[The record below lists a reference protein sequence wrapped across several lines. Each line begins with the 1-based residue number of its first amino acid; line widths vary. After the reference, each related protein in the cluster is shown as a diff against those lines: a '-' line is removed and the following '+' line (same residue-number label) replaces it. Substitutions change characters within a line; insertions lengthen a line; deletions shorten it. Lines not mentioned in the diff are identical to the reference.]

1 MLTVGS
7 LYGHGFDPPH
17 RAALEDLG
25 FTLRPQTSNYAGS
38 QLCSFIDFR
47 VGPALEL
54 VEVTDRSDYESFV
67 PPGMAPYCPGISL
80 VVPGGSPASVDSYAS
95 ALADH
100 EPYRLKVAYAGG
112 AAADAPGW
120 HYLNFGRPLV
130 DGTFIWL
137 TAFDDP
143 KPEPTRIRHHANGV
157 QGVIGLVFDLDPDA
171 LGRLA
176 RLSGQPIAGATL
188 NVGAV
193 AMLAAG
199 ADGQRARRFPLS
211 AVVLKA
217 HSLDSFKEARDVQQT
232 RFMGGAALR
241 VETNPLA
248 WDLLITT

>member
-1 MLTVGS
+1 MLTVGN
-7 LYGHGFDPPH
+7 LYGHGFDPAH

-38 QLCSFIDFR
+38 QLCTFIDFP

-54 VEVTDRSDYESFV
+54 VDVTDHSDYESFV
-67 PPGMAPYCPGISL
+67 PAGMAPYCPGINL
-80 VVPGGSPASVDSYAS
+80 IVPGGSPASLDSYAR

-100 EPYRLKVAYAGG
+100 EPYRLKVAYADG
-112 AAADAPGW
+112 AGADAPGW
-120 HYLNFGRPLV
+120 QYLNFAHPLV

-143 KPEPTRIRHHANGV
+143 KPEPTRIPQHANGV
-157 QGVIGLVFDLDPDA
+157 EGVVGLVFDLDPDA
-171 LGRLA
+171 LSCLA
-176 RLSGQPIAGATL
+176 RLSGQPFAGATL
-188 NVGAV
+188 NVGTV

-199 ADGQRARRFPLS
+199 ADAQRARRFPLS

-217 HSLDSFKEARDVQQT
+217 RSLGSFQALDGARET
-232 RFMGGAALR
+232 LFLGRPALR